1 MRPMPPFA
9 RRSAAR
15 RLEGNDFS
23 AGSSRPATMDRG
35 DTTSRETDVK
45 KRMTMNEC
53 VIAASLGL
61 VLGASQLF
69 AGAPNLV
76 PEKPSAEPNYWCT
89 WYAQNYWIK
98 RGQDLKQL
106 KGVTNEAAR
115 EELNEHAIFNDK
127 DGWATTYLKRGR
139 ADYIFLIDHGWQTK
153 DKSKRIA
160 GGPAFFN
167 LVAEESDFPRYALLE
182 PRERLKEFN
191 ADIKRLGWN
200 SLGIWVRGNIG
211 LAEARTFAEWSKHAG
226 IHYWKIDGGDTQEFN
241 AFQAKQELYPELVLE
256 YVTGAGGN
264 LNPKWD
270 MDLESYPSV
279 YEIGGNLQQR
289 MLECLQHSDTFRTY
303 DASPLLMSAT
313 TLRRTHDILGQTQQ
327 QPEYRAVLNVQD
339 DCNIAVG
346 LGVLVASKRHPNM
359 EERTLRG
366 RDLHHQLS
374 GPRCMQKRIN
384 EAERFGRWAR
394 IAPAFPAGE
403 GTYFASDEELVD
415 RCVFT
420 EYDTWAENT
429 YGKMV
434 GQSAPAAMARNMPLP
449 KVECDGPRPF
459 VCVTTYP
466 NGPTG
471 IATEGRVSPENRW
484 LEPRAK
490 VTVQIKDASQ
500 PIGIV
505 GRYRELLLEF
515 AGSIEHVET
524 VWAQD
529 LLADLAVDI
538 TSKVVVSNNC
548 LAIAGEVID
557 EVGTSA
563 GDAGDI
569 SVPGM
574 VLRLQGMDLPVAGDG
589 FAPKARPG
597 ALEKPMVRKIS
608 EQADGYFGTA
618 KLAENAYG
626 YLVTA
631 SGPSQIVLKPLGK
644 SIITGRFSIRW
655 KMKPVR
661 ESTTKNGFIVLSS
674 DEDANAALCAGAW
687 IGANKISLFEN
698 KSKWGH
704 DLSKTCKLEEELD
717 CRLDVDLDLRTATL
731 VVNGETL
738 ETAFSE
744 SVTSINYIGFGV
756 HNSATLFTIPEIQ

>member
-1 MRPMPPFA
+1 M
-9 RRSAAR
+9 
-15 RLEGNDFS
+15 
-23 AGSSRPATMDRG
+23 
-35 DTTSRETDVK
+35 K
-45 KRMTMNEC
+45 KRMTMN
-53 VIAASLGL
+53 VIVASFGL

-76 PEKPSAEPNYWCT
+76 PATPSAAPNYWCT
-89 WYAQNYWIK
+89 WYAQNYWIN

-106 KGVTNEAAR
+106 KGITNEAAR
-115 EELNEHAIFNDK
+115 EELNEQALFNDQ

-153 DKSKRIA
+153 DASKRI
-160 GGPAFFN
+160 GGGSAFFS

-182 PRERLKEFN
+182 PMERLKAFN
-191 ADIKRLGWN
+191 ADIQRLGWN
-200 SLGIWVRGNIG
+200 SLGIWTRGNIG
-211 LAEARTFAEWSKHAG
+211 LAEARTFVEWSKHAG
-226 IHYWKIDGGDTQEFN
+226 IRYWKIDGGDTQEFN
-241 AFQAKQELYPELVLE
+241 AFKAKQELYPELVLE

-270 MDLESYPSV
+270 MDLASYPSV
-279 YEIGGNLQQR
+279 YATGGNLQQR
-289 MLECLQHSDTFRTY
+289 MLECVQHSDTFRTY

-313 TLRRTHDILGQTQQ
+313 TLRRTHDILRQTQQ
-327 QPEYRAVLNVQD
+327 QPKYRAVLNVQD
-339 DCNIAVG
+339 DCNLAVG

-359 EERTLRG
+359 GERTLRG

-374 GPRCMQKRIN
+374 GPRCMQKRTN

-403 GTYFASDEELVD
+403 GTYLASDEELVD
-415 RCVFT
+415 RCEFT

-434 GQSAPAAMARNMPLP
+434 SQSAPAAMARNMPLP
-449 KVECDGPRPF
+449 KVECDEPKPF
-459 VCVTTYP
+459 VCVATYP

-484 LEPRAK
+484 IEPRAT

-505 GRYRELLLEF
+505 GRYRELRLEF
-515 AGSIEHVET
+515 AGSIEHLET

-529 LLADLAVDI
+529 LLADQAVDI
-538 TSKVVVSNNC
+538 TSKVVISNNC
-548 LAIAGEVID
+548 LAIPGAVID

-574 VLRLQGMDLPVAGDG
+574 VLRLQGKDLPVAGAG
-589 FAPKARPG
+589 FTPKA
-597 ALEKPMVRKIS
+597 KPVAVGEPVVRKGS
-608 EQADGYFGTA
+608 EQADGYSGTA
-618 KLAENAYG
+618 KLTGDSYG
-626 YLVTA
+626 YRVAA
-631 SGPSQIVLKPLGK
+631 SGPSQTVLKPIGK
-644 SIITGRFSIRW
+644 SIISGTFSMRW
-655 KMKPVR
+655 KMKPAR
-661 ESTTKNGFIVLSS
+661 ASATKNGFVVLSS
-674 DEDANAALCAGAW
+674 DEDAKAALCAGAW

-698 KSKWGH
+698 HSKWGN
-704 DLSKTCKLEEELD
+704 DLSKVCKLQEELD

-738 ETAFSE
+738 KTAFSE
-744 SVTSINYIGFGV
+744 SFTSINYIGFGV
-756 HNSATLFTIPEIQ
+756 HNAETLFTLPEIQW